1 MARKSRKNPAVQE
14 KTAHAEMKVWK
25 AALYIRL
32 SVEFNGRRGDS
43 LETQQQIMEAYLALC
58 PDIEI
63 TAVYTDNGTTGRTF
77 EREAFQQMLDD
88 VERGKINCIVV
99 KDLSRLGRNA
109 IDSGYYIEKYFP
121 LHQVRFI
128 AVNDQYDSENK
139 ENSGNHL
146 IVPLKNMINEAYAAD
161 ISKKVKAQQRQA
173 MQDGA
178 FVGSRPPYGYKKAPD
193 NCHKLLV
200 NEDTA
205 PVVRQIFQ
213 WTTDGI
219 SLNDV
224 VKRLNGNGYPSPG
237 HYLMQTGV
245 ITNKRLAGSGKW
257 QTWTVSKILADEV
270 YTGDMVQGKTKTVGH
285 RQIPTDRSEWIIV
298 RGTHEP
304 LITRE
309 LFDKAQAVRENAA
322 AKYSQME
329 KVPYTENIL
338 RGRIFCGRCGK
349 NLHRQRSRGIYS
361 YRCIANDRM
370 GIKYC
375 AGGITYL
382 SEAQLFDAILTITRK
397 HAEVVI
403 GTHLRTA
410 KYVKF
415 RRGEYQSVLCPY
427 GYQKSANGRMEPDEE
442 TAPNVRLIF
451 ELAARGC
458 TSTEIIRK
466 LYARHIPTP
475 GEYKASKGRE
485 IHDISR
491 THQIWQRST
500 IRNIL
505 HDERYTGTYIMGRHQ
520 VVEVGSTRVRSR
532 DESEWIKIPD
542 HHPAIISKEQFR
554 RVQELKPRKIC
565 IKKNV
570 HLYPLRGKVFC
581 GCCGHAMPRAATK
594 NHAFACKHTEV
605 NPAAACHGLR
615 ITEKD
620 LETLLFE
627 IISKQAQVILNVENL
642 ANASLLDMKTQ
653 QQAEYGKRVESCLD
667 QKRLLYEQVLLKEI
681 SMEEYK
687 ARKAAV
693 DTELDRL
700 RQVHN
705 ALTTEISQA
714 KMDAKTKSARLELAQ
729 EITTA
734 DSLTDSLADMLIER
748 VNIYPGNQVD
758 IVWKMKDFCME

>member
-63 TAVYTDNGTTGRTF
+63 AAVYTDNGTTGRTF

-213 WTTDGI
+213 WTADGV

-298 RGTHEP
+298 RGTHEQ

-322 AKYSQME
+322 AKYSQTE
-329 KVPYTENIL
+329 TVPYTENIL

-375 AGGITYL
+375 AGGVTYL

-403 GTHLRTA
+403 GTHLRLKQQDYKITA
-410 KYVKF
+410 K
-415 RRGEYQSVLCPY
+415 
-427 GYQKSANGRMEPDEE
+427 
-442 TAPNVRLIF
+442 
-451 ELAARGC
+451 
-458 TSTEIIRK
+458 
-466 LYARHIPTP
+466 
-475 GEYKASKGRE
+475 
-485 IHDISR
+485 
-491 THQIWQRST
+491 
-500 IRNIL
+500 
-505 HDERYTGTYIMGRHQ
+505 
-520 VVEVGSTRVRSR
+520 
-532 DESEWIKIPD
+532 
-542 HHPAIISKEQFR
+542 
-554 RVQELKPRKIC
+554 
-565 IKKNV
+565 
-570 HLYPLRGKVFC
+570 
-581 GCCGHAMPRAATK
+581 
-594 NHAFACKHTEV
+594 
-605 NPAAACHGLR
+605 
-615 ITEKD
+615 
-620 LETLLFE
+620 
-627 IISKQAQVILNVENL
+627 
-642 ANASLLDMKTQ
+642 
-653 QQAEYGKRVESCLD
+653 
-667 QKRLLYEQVLLKEI
+667 
-681 SMEEYK
+681 
-687 ARKAAV
+687 KAAV
-693 DTELDRL
+693 K
-700 RQVHN
+700 
-705 ALTTEISQA
+705 AEISKLQQETERNRVFLTSLYENFVTGVLTGMEYHEMKA
-714 KMDAKTKSARLELAQ
+714 DYSQKIENAVLRVQQLQNEQKTLDKQMERYADIAGRLAEIGSDTKLSARLVDLV
-729 EITTA
+729 
-734 DSLTDSLADMLIER
+734 IER
-748 VNIYPGNQVD
+748 VTVNSAND
-758 IVWKMKDFCME
+758 IDVKFKFESGFEQLMEVLADE

>member
-14 KTAHAEMKVWK
+14 KTAHAGMKVWK

-63 TAVYTDNGTTGRTF
+63 IAIYTDNGTTGRTF
-77 EREAFQQMLDD
+77 EREAFQRMLDD

-139 ENSGNHL
+139 ESTGSHL

-213 WTTDGI
+213 WTADGV
-219 SLNDV
+219 SLNDI

-285 RQIPTDRSEWIIV
+285 RQIPTDRSEWIVV

-309 LFDKAQAVRENAA
+309 LFDKAQAVRKNAA
-322 AKYSQME
+322 AKYSQTE

-338 RGRIFCGRCGK
+338 RGRIFCGCCGK

-375 AGGITYL
+375 AGGVTYL
-382 SEAQLFDAILTITRK
+382 SETQLFDAILTITRK

-403 GTHLRTA
+403 GTHLRLKQQDYKIAA
-410 KYVKF
+410 K
-415 RRGEYQSVLCPY
+415 
-427 GYQKSANGRMEPDEE
+427 
-442 TAPNVRLIF
+442 
-451 ELAARGC
+451 
-458 TSTEIIRK
+458 
-466 LYARHIPTP
+466 
-475 GEYKASKGRE
+475 
-485 IHDISR
+485 
-491 THQIWQRST
+491 
-500 IRNIL
+500 
-505 HDERYTGTYIMGRHQ
+505 
-520 VVEVGSTRVRSR
+520 
-532 DESEWIKIPD
+532 
-542 HHPAIISKEQFR
+542 
-554 RVQELKPRKIC
+554 
-565 IKKNV
+565 
-570 HLYPLRGKVFC
+570 
-581 GCCGHAMPRAATK
+581 
-594 NHAFACKHTEV
+594 
-605 NPAAACHGLR
+605 
-615 ITEKD
+615 
-620 LETLLFE
+620 
-627 IISKQAQVILNVENL
+627 
-642 ANASLLDMKTQ
+642 
-653 QQAEYGKRVESCLD
+653 
-667 QKRLLYEQVLLKEI
+667 
-681 SMEEYK
+681 
-687 ARKAAV
+687 KAAV
-693 DTELDRL
+693 K
-700 RQVHN
+700 
-705 ALTTEISQA
+705 AEISKLQQETERNRVFLTSLYENFVTGVLTGTEYHEMKA
-714 KMDAKTKSARLELAQ
+714 DIRRKSKMQSCGHSSFKANRKRWKSRWNAMRTLRGGWQKSGVIRHYL
-729 EITTA
+729 
-734 DSLTDSLADMLIER
+734 
-748 VNIYPGNQVD
+748 PG
-758 IVWKMKDFCME
+758 W